1 MGKQKVVIFAFVVLM
16 GLLFFLGAK
25 KIRSLQAQIG
35 EQEEKIAK
43 LDQRLDRVR
52 SLEESLE
59 ERRMTGKVLHQIP
72 RVQDPIANKVL
83 VEKFL
88 KSFLSKLGFEAE
100 VKVDGERK
108 SKDFPDLIGVT
119 EVPLRIGTQN
129 YSSYE
134 QVMNMLE
141 EFRYFPFAVEILTIG
156 GTDVAV
162 PGNLR
167 IQLKYYVI
175 PEDS

>member
-1 MGKQKVVIFAFVVLM
+1 MGKEKGVIFIFVVLVA
-16 GLLFFLGAK
+16 LLFVFGAK

-35 EQEEKIAK
+35 EQKESLAK
-43 LDQRLDRVR
+43 LDQRLDKVR

-59 ERRMTGKVLHQIP
+59 LRRMTGKVLHQIP

-83 VEKFL
+83 IEKFV
-88 KSFLSKLGFEAE
+88 KSFLSRLGFEAE
-100 VKVDGERK
+100 VKVENERP
-108 SKDFPDLIGVT
+108 SKDFPDLIGVN
-119 EVPLRIGTQN
+119 EVPLRIGIIN
-129 YSSYE
+129 YSSYN

-141 EFRYFPFAVEILTIG
+141 EFRNFPFAVEILTIG

-167 IQLKYYVI
+167 VQLKYYVV
-175 PEDS
+175 PEVS